1 MQKIS
6 ISNKIFVV
14 GIILLFI
21 GTAIIPSNGQK
32 IEKQSLL
39 TSRSNILYVGGSG
52 PGNYTRIRDA
62 VDNASDGDTVFVYD
76 DSSPYIEHI
85 RITKAISLV
94 GENRNTTEIDAPFQ
108 PTGACITIDA
118 ENVTVSNFTI
128 KDRGGGIV
136 TSTNNLI
143 EGNVFRT
150 FEFFSIGLEC
160 GDDNNIIHNFFFID
174 GNCILLNSDQNIVSN
189 NFFGSSSET
198 TKGVDIAG
206 GSDNIIKNNDFGGLM
221 GLDDIYLE
229 SSSSHNLIMENTF
242 DSSSY
247 SNCYLTS
254 NCYLNT
260 LYHNNFGHRTQAFD
274 YGQNNSWNKEYPFG
288 GNYWRDYPYEDDY
301 SGANQD
307 QPGADGIGDRP
318 VNISG
323 GYAVDHLPLMY
334 PYGTTKLA
342 IGYKILFKP
351 SMTIQN
357 IGNTTA
363 FNVQWSIVLKG
374 GFIFIGKN
382 SSGVLSTP
390 LPPGQEKSVSS
401 GFILGLGRIE
411 MTWTVWAENAP
422 VVSAKINGIL
432 LLFFFRIIRG

>member
-1 MQKIS
+1 M
-6 ISNKIFVV
+6 NKYPLFGKWLVV

-21 GTAIIPSNGQK
+21 GTSIVPAMAQHTEKPLPSPRGNWW
-32 IEKQSLL
+32 
-39 TSRSNILYVGGSG
+39 YVGGNG
-52 PGNYTRIRDA
+52 PGNYTRIQDA
-62 VDNASDGDTVFVYD
+62 IDNASDGDTVFVYD
-76 DSSPYIEHI
+76 DSSPYVEHV

-108 PTGACITIDA
+108 PTGYCIGIDA

-136 TSTNNLI
+136 TSPNNRI

-150 FEFFSIGLEC
+150 LEFFSIGLEC
-160 GDDNNIIHNFFFID
+160 GDDNSIIHNFFFID
-174 GNCILLNSDQNIVSN
+174 GICILLDSNRNIVSN
-189 NFFGSSSET
+189 NFFVSSSEVT
-198 TKGVDIAG
+198 QGIDVAS
-206 GSDNIIKNNDFGGLM
+206 GSYNIIKNNDFEVTE
-221 GLDDIYLE
+221 DIYLE
-229 SSSSHNLIMENTF
+229 SSSSHNLIIENTF
-242 DSSSY
+242 DY
-247 SNCYLTS
+247 RNQVVD
-254 NCYLNT
+254 N
-260 LYHNNFGHRTQAFD
+260 
-274 YGQNNSWNKEYPFG
+274 GQNNSWNKEYPSG
-288 GNYWRDYPYEDDY
+288 GNYWRGYPDKDDY

>member
-1 MQKIS
+1 MTGHQHKNRMRSEDKMKRKWLEI
-6 ISNKIFVV
+6 
-14 GIILLFI
+14 GIIILFI
-21 GTAIIPSNGQK
+21 GTCIVPVMAQHT
-32 IEKQSLL
+32 EKPLPL
-39 TSRSNILYVGGSG
+39 PRGNWWYVGGSG
-52 PGNYTRIRDA
+52 PGNYTRIQDA
-62 VDNASDGDTVFVYD
+62 IDNTSDGDTVFVYD
-76 DSSPYIEHI
+76 DSSPYVEHI
-85 RITKAISLV
+85 RITNEVSLV

-118 ENVTVSNFTI
+118 DNVTVSNFTI

-136 TSTNNLI
+136 TSTNDRI

-150 FEFFSIGLEC
+150 LEFFSIGLEC
-160 GDDNNIIHNFFFID
+160 GEDNSIIHNFFFID
-174 GNCILLNSDQNIVSN
+174 GICILLDSNRNIVSN
-189 NFFGSSSET
+189 NFFVSSSEVT
-198 TKGVDIAG
+198 QGIDVAS
-206 GSDNIIKNNDFGGLM
+206 GSYNIIKNNDFEVTE
-221 GLDDIYLE
+221 DIYLE
-229 SSSSHNLIMENTF
+229 SSSSHNLIIENTF
-242 DSSSY
+242 D
-247 SNCYLTS
+247 
-254 NCYLNT
+254 
-260 LYHNNFGHRTQAFD
+260 YHSQVVDN
-274 YGQNNSWNKEYPFG
+274 GQNNSWNKKYPSG

-323 GYAVDHLPLMY
+323 GYAVDRLPLMY

-363 FNVQWSIVLKG
+363 FNVQWNTSLKG

-382 SSGVLSTP
+382 SSGVLPTP
-390 LPPGQEKSVSS
+390 LPPGQEKSVTL

-411 MTWTVWAENAP
+411 MTRTVWADNAP

-432 LLFFFRIIRG
+432 LLFFFRVIGV